1 MVAPTTDA
9 ATANNERTAQGFVTE
24 GSIHLGET
32 KKVRTR
38 GWELFD
44 FLVHG
49 VNGLGLNVVF
59 SMLIANDEWRYKRN
73 QAIQDGSFQGEMKN
87 NLVMDKFHG
96 VNTKIQNGVSNW
108 QGWNALVGKNG
119 DAYYKDQ
126 AIGITNSV
134 LTLSYGGH
142 ISTAIAAIMERP
154 AIKTRAVRFLDNVI
168 DGSRRLVGGKISENE
183 MIERQ
188 QVYHK
193 LDTEFSGKSPWG
205 MISSRIV
212 GIGMVIAS
220 MVGLAAAD
228 RGLNPKG
235 DDDVRGFQHAAK
247 FFFDKSQSL
256 KDRPGSKF
264 DPAYLQPP
272 KPGDFILK
280 AESKSNPGEFKE
292 FTKAQYL
299 ARMASLELVG
309 SSITQVVQYGY
320 LMAKEFFGVGA
331 NTNVSHKPVDAEKPR
346 MPKTPVAQ
354 SAPSSTRSVTP
365 REDIKPRSASYAEQR
380 QAEVEQSQSP
390 MGIA

>member
-1 MVAPTTDA
+1 MVAPTT
-9 ATANNERTAQGFVTE
+9 ATTNNERTAQSFVTE
-24 GSIHLGET
+24 GSIQLGET

-44 FLVHG
+44 FFVHG

-59 SMLIANDEWRYKRN
+59 SMLIANDEWRYIRN
-73 QAIQDGSFQGEMKN
+73 QAILDGSYKGVEQKN
-87 NLVMDKFHG
+87 PVMDAFHG
-96 VNTKIQNGVSNW
+96 FNHKIQTGVSDW
-108 QGWNALVGKNG
+108 KGWNALVNKRTG
-119 DAYYKDQ
+119 DAYFKDQ

-168 DGSRRLVGGKISENE
+168 DGTRRLAGKQVNDNE
-183 MIERQ
+183 LAERQ
-188 QVYHK
+188 QIYHK

-228 RGLNPKG
+228 RGLNPTG
-235 DDDVRGFQHAAK
+235 DDNVRGFQHAAK
-247 FFFDKSQSL
+247 FFFDQSKAV

-264 DPAYLQPP
+264 DPAYLKPP
-272 KPGDFILK
+272 
-280 AESKSNPGEFKE
+280 APGEFVLKSKVEGKPE

-309 SSITQVVQYGY
+309 STITQVVQYSY
-320 LMAKEFFGVGA
+320 LMAKEFFGIGA
-331 NTNVSHKPVDAEKPR
+331 NTNVSHKSVEANATPRRKSSLQAEATKASPAEKPR
-346 MPKTPVAQ
+346 KSPTVEPRKSTYTAQ
-354 SAPSSTRSVTP
+354 
-365 REDIKPRSASYAEQR
+365 REQEREITGEL
-380 QAEVEQSQSP
+380 
-390 MGIA
+390 GIG